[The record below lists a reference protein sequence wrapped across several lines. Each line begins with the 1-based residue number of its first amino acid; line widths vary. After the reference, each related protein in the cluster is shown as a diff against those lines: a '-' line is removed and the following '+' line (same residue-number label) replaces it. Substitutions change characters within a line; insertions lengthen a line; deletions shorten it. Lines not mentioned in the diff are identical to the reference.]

1 MEEFELDEELED
13 YEDYEDYEYYE
24 VEDDDLTLSDYLFL
38 GSGIIIFC
46 GIIAFIFKQIRK
58 TFKNVHVKLGDKVE
72 VGVETKK

>member
-13 YEDYEDYEYYE
+13 YEYYE
-24 VEDDDLTLSDYLFL
+24 VEDDDLNLSDYIFI
-38 GSGIIIFC
+38 GGGIIIFC
-46 GIIAFIFKQIRK
+46 GVLAFIFKQIRK